1 MMNKSESETETKF
14 MGIDFGER
22 RIGISVSDS
31 GKKYSFNRDYLF
43 NDKDLLG
50 KLEKIIVSE
59 NVERIIIGYPVS
71 LKNRLTDLT
80 EKVDDFAEAL
90 KQFLLIKKLNV
101 EIAFFDERF
110 TSKIAERSLLISG
123 IKKSKRKEKGLVD
136 SISAQMILQDYLDRM
151 NNSTSG

>member
-1 MMNKSESETETKF
+1 
-14 MGIDFGER
+14 R

>member
-1 MMNKSESETETKF
+1 MNKSEPETKF

-22 RIGISVSDS
+22 RIGISISDS

-43 NDKDLLG
+43 NDKDLPG
-50 KLEKIIVSE
+50 KLEKIIISE

-71 LKNRLTDLT
+71 LKNRSTELT
-80 EKVDDFAEAL
+80 EKVDEFAEAL

-151 NNSTSG
+151 NNSCSG

>member
-1 MMNKSESETETKF
+1 MNKSESETETKF

>member
-1 MMNKSESETETKF
+1 ALP
-14 MGIDFGER
+14 I
-22 RIGISVSDS
+22 
-31 GKKYSFNRDYLF
+31 YRDYLF